1 MARRLVRRR
10 FSCMKVLQSGLEK
23 EGGFKISLFIVDWG
37 GCFTNYT
44 IHRQCLP
51 VASLDCRHVVPSC
64 SHNYV
69 DTTPTS
75 RDCRY
80 IISVCQPQRCC
91 HGLSAAS
98 RDCRYTISVLQSH
111 RATAVTPPISVCQPH
126 RATAVTTPISVLQQ
140 PRATADT
147 SLVSVSRIA
156 RLQIYR

>member
-1 MARRLVRRR
+1 MARLLVRRR

-51 VASLDCRHVVPSC
+51 VASLDCRHVVPSG

-69 DTTPTS
+69 DTNPTS

-80 IISVCQPQRCC
+80 TISICQPQRYC
-91 HGLSAAS
+91 HGLAAAS

-111 RATAVTPPISVCQPH
+111 RATAGTPPISVVQPH
-126 RATAVTTPISVLQQ
+126 RATVDI
-140 PRATADT
+140 
-147 SLVSVSRIA
+147 SLVSVSRLA
-156 RLQIYR
+156 RRVN